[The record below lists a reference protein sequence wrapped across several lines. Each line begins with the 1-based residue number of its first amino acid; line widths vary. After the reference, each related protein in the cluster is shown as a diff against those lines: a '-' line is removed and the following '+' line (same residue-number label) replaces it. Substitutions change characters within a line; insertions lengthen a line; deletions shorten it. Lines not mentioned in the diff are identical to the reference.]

1 MVLHRTGKQK
11 SLEIKRKNRTDNTSS
26 YRRRDSFFCHPK
38 EQRKVRGTRVEQWV
52 KQNLSPEGQRWFAD
66 RVAFYRAEISA
77 FNTRERQREKRL
89 EAQRKYQEDID
100 KQVEDERK
108 EERRTRSRQ
117 AMRDLETYYR
127 ESSSKVDKL
136 PLFLRTDA
144 PANLDVPLHPAAV
157 AILQKGGLVSA
168 LNVLASGTDNVRVS
182 TWQKP

>member
-1 MVLHRTGKQK
+1 MGGCKWSYIVQENKKFRDKEKKTEQTIQVLTAEEIAFFATPRNQGK
-11 SLEIKRKNRTDNTSS
+11 LA
-26 YRRRDSFFCHPK
+26 
-38 EQRKVRGTRVEQWV
+38 GTRVEQWV

-136 PLFLRTDA
+136 PCFYEQMLL
-144 PANLDVPLHPAAV
+144 L
-157 AILQKGGLVSA
+157 I
-168 LNVLASGTDNVRVS
+168 
-182 TWQKP
+182 